1 MELTLTSE
9 RKNIPAVIALVERE
23 LDRMGCPR
31 RTKMQIDIAVD
42 EVFGNIAA
50 YAYGEGIGPVT
61 VRIEE
66 GETPGAAAISFLD
79 EGRPFN
85 PLEHEDPD
93 VSLSAR
99 ERSIGGLGIYMVK
112 KRMDGVRYEYR
123 DGKNVLTIWK
133 TLQRQE

>member
-93 VSLSAR
+93 AAADMENAAETGMMLWNKS
-99 ERSIGGLGIYMVK
+99 E
-112 KRMDGVRYEYR
+112 
-123 DGKNVLTIWK
+123 
-133 TLQRQE
+133 